1 MNDLINNF
9 YFTRILFMVVIVL
22 TGISVID
29 TMKKK
34 YSLKL
39 NSRFNFNKIDFNFL
53 VRMISLSFVLRIL
66 IEQTIYFLPIEE
78 TISNISINFWTI
90 LVEIITT
97 CLFAPIFEEIIF
109 RFGLYE
115 YLNKKL
121 KLTIIGMLLTS
132 IIFSLLHFY
141 GIDGFVILLVISLI
155 WNYSYFKTNN
165 LIYPIILHFIHNIY
179 AIIGYIDLNNIVYIV
194 FGVICFVIYIL
205 LLKIKNS
212 SKNTTAKN

>member
-1 MNDLINNF
+1 
-9 YFTRILFMVVIVL
+9 MVVIVL
-22 TGISVID
+22 TGILVID

-39 NSRFNFNKIDFNFL
+39 NGRFYFNKIDLNFL

-78 TISNISINFWTI
+78 TISNILINFWTI
-90 LVEIITT
+90 LIEIITT

-121 KLTIIGMLLTS
+121 ELTIIGMLLTS
-132 IIFSLLHFY
+132 IIYSLLHFY

-179 AIIGYIDLNNIVYIV
+179 AIIGYIDLNNIIYIV